1 MIQLKNNRSIQ
12 SIFLDLKR
20 LSKNETPKRKLSFK
34 FESEFL
40 NYQSYLKDFSFQH
53 YKIFDELAFKLD
65 LQGSIDDL
73 FSGKAVN
80 KTENRSAL
88 HHQYRINQQS
98 QEFNFKKITEPFI
111 QRIKKGGFK
120 NIITFGIGGSYE
132 GPKLLKEFTKHQSS
146 KFNYYFVSGP
156 DRDEFNSILKPLRG
170 QKNFYIFSSKSLSTD
185 ETLSCLRWL
194 GKDRNSTN
202 SLVITANLKKA
213 ITLGFQENCIVPFP
227 ETVGGRYSIWSPIS
241 LSAALENNFSKFLN
255 GGLSADRMLLGDTK
269 IDLQYQKFIKI
280 LAYSDLWFSNFK
292 NKKNRVVLSYNWKL
306 RSLQSYIQQL
316 EMESLGKKANPKS
329 IFKETGQ
336 SIFGGFGS
344 TAQHSYFQLL
354 HQGTAEF
361 CTDIIYSTS
370 VNSPLSSAQA
380 KGQAAILSSDF
391 KGSANILEKTNSN
404 SPVNLFHLNKLSL
417 ESLGF
422 LLATWEHRVFVTAC
436 MLQINPFDQFGVSA
450 GKQIAQKFLEKG
462 Q

>member
-1 MIQLKNNRSIQ
+1 MIQLKNSRSIQ
-12 SIFLDLKR
+12 SIFSDLKK
-20 LSKNETPKRKLSFK
+20 LSKNKTAKRKLSFK

-40 NYQSYLKDFSFQH
+40 NYQSYLKDFSSEH

-73 FSGKAVN
+73 FSGQVVN
-80 KTENRSAL
+80 KTENRPAL
-88 HHQYRINQQS
+88 HHQYRNLKQS

-111 QRIKKGGFK
+111 QRIKKDGFK

-132 GPKLLKEFTKHQSS
+132 GPKLLQEYTKHQSS

-156 DRDEFNSILKPLRG
+156 DRDEFNSILKPLSG

-202 SLVITANLKKA
+202 SLVITANSKKA
-213 ITLGFQENCIVPFP
+213 ITLGFPENCIVPFP
-227 ETVGGRYSIWSPIS
+227 ETVGGRYSIWSPIA
-241 LSAALENNFSKFLN
+241 LSAALDNNFSTFLK
-255 GGLSADRMLLGDTK
+255 GGLSADKMLLGTSKKDK
-269 IDLQYQKFIKI
+269 EYQKFIKI

-306 RSLQSYIQQL
+306 RSLANYIQQL
-316 EMESLGKKANPKS
+316 EMESLGKQANPRS
-329 IFKETGQ
+329 IFQQTGQ

-361 CTDIIYSTS
+361 CTDIIYHPTKD
-370 VNSPLSSAQA
+370 SPLSSAQA
-380 KGQAAILSSDF
+380 IGQAELLAVPSNFKSDP
-391 KGSANILEKTNSN
+391 KELTNSN
-404 SPVNLFHLNKLSL
+404 SPVNLFMLPSMKLS
-417 ESLGF
+417 SLGF
-422 LLATWEHRVFVTAC
+422 LIASWEHRVFITSS
-436 MLQINPFDQFGVSA
+436 MLQINPFDQFGVKA
-450 GKQIAQKFLEKG
+450 GKIAAKSLVNK
-462 Q
+462 